1 MTPVTIATISFIAE
15 NEDPEYLMIERQIFS
30 VITQVKNGIKA
41 VKSLIVFLAVHF
53 AEKQERPA
61 IIKKIGIKMLENP

>member
-1 MTPVTIATISFIAE
+1 
-15 NEDPEYLMIERQIFS
+15 MIERQIFS

-61 IIKKIGIKMLENP
+61 IIKKIGIKMLEKP